1 MSMIKDITLLVARLA
16 IGLAFVA
23 HGWDKFSNGIGNV
36 ATGFDAMGVPLPEVS
51 AWVTAVGE
59 LVGGAALVL
68 GVGLPVA
75 GVVLAALMAGAAFF
89 VHIGNGFFASEGGV
103 ELVLV
108 LGTAALA
115 LGFNGGSYAVD
126 RLLFR
131 GTPPV
136 AAAGTSGQPKPTAEV
151 NA

>member
-16 IGLAFVA
+16 VGLAFVA

-36 ATGFDAMGVPLPEVS
+36 ASGFDAMGVPLPEVS

-68 GVGLPVA
+68 GLGLPAA
-75 GVVLAALMAGAAFF
+75 GVVLAGLMAGAAFF
-89 VHIGNGFFASEGGV
+89 VHIGSGFFASEGGV

-108 LGTAALA
+108 LGVSALA

-131 GTPPV
+131 GAPP
-136 AAAGTSGQPKPTAEV
+136 ASTAGVSEQPKPAAEV
-151 NA
+151 GA